1 MLEKLSLR
9 VAHNEVAEFA
19 IGEDF
24 LSEPSRRFYFITS
37 QQDGARLG
45 GWRHYESENLLVLV
59 RGQVDVITDR
69 GTVTLHEHGDAI
81 LIKKGVKHELVMGRQ
96 NDMLLVVCTNV
107 YDSQD
112 FHR

>member
-9 VAHNEVAEFA
+9 STQSEVAEFT
-19 IGEDF
+19 IGENC
-24 LSEPSRRFYFITS
+24 SEPSKRFYFITS
-37 QQDGARLG
+37 QEDRARIG

-69 GTVTLHEHGDAI
+69 GSVTLHEHGDAVI
-81 LIKKGVKHELVMGRQ
+81 IEKGVKHELVMSRQ
-96 NDMLLVVCTNV
+96 NDMLLVVCTNI

-112 FHR
+112 FYR